1 MQVGEQAPIRPL
13 IATSRLA
20 AGLPPPGKRQK
31 GNIVQPCHATA
42 KYRVSSYQQADC
54 DHDTV
59 VLGAGWLYRSLLHL
73 ILAPKLVCLYL
84 LKGLRAA
91 QLKWA
96 FNEDNNGQQQ
106 TKARWR
112 SNHFGFFFFFL
123 AFSHKTCNELHP
135 ISPTISCLLFGGRP
149 LVQILATTAPRPVIV
164 TKII

>member
-20 AGLPPPGKRQK
+20 AAPPPGKRQK

-112 SNHFGFFFFFL
+112 SNHFGFFCL
-123 AFSHKTCNELHP
+123 AFHTKRVM
-135 ISPTISCLLFGGRP
+135 SCIRFRRQSAVYSLAGALLFKYCQRP
-149 LVQILATTAPRPVIV
+149 LRGQ
-164 TKII
+164 